1 MPRTVIT
8 RHELKGSAMDV
19 DFVTRAKQVMDIEI
33 AGMQTARDALGDGF
47 AQAAALLLQV
57 LSRNGRIVVTGV
69 GKSLHIAEKI
79 SATLASTGSTSV
91 VLNPMQAMH
100 GDLGILADS
109 DALLALSFS
118 GESDE
123 LLALVPVVKRRGIPI
138 IALTGGAGSSLAQHS
153 DVVVPVVIE
162 REACPFNMAPTT
174 STTATLAIGDAL
186 AMTLLDARGFD
197 KEDYARLHPAGA
209 IGRALLCRVSD
220 IMRTGDRI
228 AAVTLAATVQDAIVA
243 MTGAKAGSACIVDAD
258 GKLAGIFTDGDLRR
272 LLTSRR
278 DLLETPVREV
288 MTAKPTSVRQ
298 DQLAVEAL
306 RIFEQRKIDDLP
318 VVDKGNRL
326 AGCIDIQDLPR
337 LKLL

>member
-1 MPRTVIT
+1 
-8 RHELKGSAMDV
+8 MDI
-19 DFVTRAKQVMDIEI
+19 DFVKRGKQVMDIEI
-33 AGMQTARDALGDGF
+33 AGMQSARDALGDGF
-47 AQAAALLLQV
+47 TRAVELLLQV
-57 LSRNGRIVVTGV
+57 LARNGRIVVTGV

-100 GDLGILADS
+100 GDLGILADT

-138 IALTGGAGSSLAQHS
+138 IAFTGGVTSSLARHS
-153 DVVVPVVIE
+153 DVIVPVVIE

-174 STTATLAIGDAL
+174 STTATLALGDAL
-186 AMTLLDARGFD
+186 AMTLLDARGFV

-228 AAVTLAATVQDAIVA
+228 ATVPLSATVQDAIMA
-243 MTGAKAGSACIVDAD
+243 MTGAKAGSACIVEAD

-272 LLTSRR
+272 LLTSTPN
-278 DLLETPVREV
+278 LLQSPVRTV
-288 MTAKPTSVRQ
+288 MTARPTSVRQ

-318 VVDKGNRL
+318 VVDQTGRL

-337 LKLL
+337 LKLM

>member
-1 MPRTVIT
+1 
-8 RHELKGSAMDV
+8 MDV
-19 DFVTRAKQVMDIEI
+19 DFVTRARQVMDIEI

-47 AQAAALLLQV
+47 ARAVALLLQV
-57 LSRNGRIVVTGV
+57 LARNGRIVVTGV

-79 SATLASTGSTSV
+79 SATLASTGSTSM
-91 VLNPMQAMH
+91 VLNPTQAMH
-100 GDLGILADS
+100 GDLGILADQ
-109 DALLALSFS
+109 DALLALSYS

-138 IALTGGAGSSLAQHS
+138 VALTGGVGSSLASHS
-153 DVVVPVVIE
+153 DVVVPVAIG

-186 AMTLLDARGFD
+186 AMVLLAARGFD

-220 IMRTGDRI
+220 IMRTGDRL
-228 AAVTLAATVQDAIVA
+228 ATAPLAATVQDAIVA

-258 GKLAGIFTDGDLRR
+258 GRLAGIFTDGDLRR
-272 LLTSRR
+272 LLTTRR
-278 DLLETPVREV
+278 DLLQAPVREA
-288 MTAKPTSVRQ
+288 MTARPASVQQ

-306 RIFEQRKIDDLP
+306 GIFEQRKIDDLP
-318 VVDKGNRL
+318 VVDKDGRL
-326 AGCIDIQDLPR
+326 VGCIDIQDLPR

>member
-1 MPRTVIT
+1 
-8 RHELKGSAMDV
+8 MDT
-19 DFVTRAKQVMDIEI
+19 DFITRAKQVMDVEI
-33 AGMQTARDALGDGF
+33 AGMQTARDALGEGF
-47 AQAAALLLQV
+47 VQAVSLLLEV
-57 LSRNGRIVVTGV
+57 LGRNGRIVVTGV

-100 GDLGILADS
+100 GDLGILADC

-138 IALTGGAGSSLAQHS
+138 IALTGGVTSSLARHS
-153 DVVVPVVIE
+153 SVIIPIVIE

-174 STTATLAIGDAL
+174 RTTATLAVGDAL

-197 KEDYARLHPAGA
+197 KKDYARLHPAGA

-220 IMRTGDRI
+220 IMRIGERI
-228 AAVTLAATVQDAIVA
+228 ATVPLDATVQDAIVA
-243 MTGAKAGSACIVDAD
+243 MTGAKSGSACVVDP
-258 GKLAGIFTDGDLRR
+258 GGSLAGIFTDGDLRR

-278 DLLETPVREV
+278 NLLESPVREV
-288 MTAKPTSVRQ
+288 MTPRPTTVRQ

-318 VVDKGNRL
+318 VVDSHGCL

-337 LKLL
+337 LKIL

>member
-1 MPRTVIT
+1 
-8 RHELKGSAMDV
+8 MDT
-19 DFVTRAKQVMDIEI
+19 DFVTRGKQVMDIEI
-33 AGMQTARDALGDGF
+33 AGMQSARAAMGSGF
-47 AQAAALLLQV
+47 VQAVELLLQV
-57 LSRNGRIVVTGV
+57 LARNGRIVVTGV
-69 GKSLHIAEKI
+69 GKSLHIAEKM

-100 GDLGILADS
+100 GDLGILADQ

-138 IALTGGAGSSLAQHS
+138 IALTGCVTSSLAKHS
-153 DVVVPVVIE
+153 DVIVPVVIE

-174 STTATLAIGDAL
+174 STTATLALGDAL
-186 AMTLLDARGFD
+186 AMTLLDARGFV

-209 IGRALLCRVSD
+209 IGRALLCRVND

-228 AAVTLAATVQDAIVA
+228 AAVPQSATVLDALMA

-272 LLTSRR
+272 LLPSHPNLLQAPIR
-278 DLLETPVREV
+278 DV
-288 MTAKPTSVRQ
+288 MTARPTSIRQ
-298 DQLAVEAL
+298 EQLAVEAL

-318 VVDKGNRL
+318 VVAPDGHL
-326 AGCIDIQDLPR
+326 VGCIDIQDLPR
-337 LKLL
+337 LKLM